1 MLNRAQDED
10 SPLPPAGNASR
21 LLGPLI
27 LEIKQRYVTATIGL
41 EFVQRAQ
48 P

>member
-10 SPLPPAGNASR
+10 SPCLQPVTPAVFWA
-21 LLGPLI
+21 PLI